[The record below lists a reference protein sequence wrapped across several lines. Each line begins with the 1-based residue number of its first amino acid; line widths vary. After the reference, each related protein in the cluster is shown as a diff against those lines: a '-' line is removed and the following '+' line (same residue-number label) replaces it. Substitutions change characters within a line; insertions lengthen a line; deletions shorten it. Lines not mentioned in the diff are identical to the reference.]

1 MPRKGDG
8 DDVGGIGGRERGE
21 KRVASSSLSRVL
33 AFYAWRRTNLHRYTA
48 LKEQREGKKRRGGK
62 SREKKSEIPIRP
74 GGLKFFRDVLAAA
87 RNRNA
92 GCSRQG
98 GGKRGDEIA
107 GRAKSRPLYVSGAIR
122 GLVFSRDPFR
132 TLRPPSISRNVTPLN
147 AAFSPRR
154 LLVSKTYKT
163 TTNQSETV
171 AVRRTV
177 ARVSGPNDF
186 FPRGKVGN
194 PVEKIRTRPRPC
206 PSNAGPGVIS
216 HH

>member
-1 MPRKGDG
+1 MLNTMTCLNLQEPAPVSKRINFAPHRPQVHEHFCFAAKRRRRRRRRHRRKRTGRKARRIIFAFART
-8 DDVGGIGGRERGE
+8 GIL
-21 KRVASSSLSRVL
+21 RVATYK
-33 AFYAWRRTNLHRYTA
+33 FTPLHRAQGT
-48 LKEQREGKKRRGGK
+48 KRREKKERGK

-132 TLRPPSISRNVTPLN
+132 TLRPPSTSRSDPPQRSFLPPEATCKQDLQNNHQPERD
-147 AAFSPRR
+147 RR
-154 LLVSKTYKT
+154 RASHRR
-163 TTNQSETV
+163 
-171 AVRRTV
+171 ACVR
-177 ARVSGPNDF
+177 A
-186 FPRGKVGN
+186 K
-194 PVEKIRTRPRPC
+194 
-206 PSNAGPGVIS
+206 
-216 HH
+216 

>member
-1 MPRKGDG
+1 MATYEFTPLHRAQGTKR
-8 DDVGGIGGRERGE
+8 REKRRGE
-21 KRVASSSLSRVL
+21 KAE
-33 AFYAWRRTNLHRYTA
+33 
-48 LKEQREGKKRRGGK
+48 KKKR
-62 SREKKSEIPIRP
+62 EIPIRP
-74 GGLKFFRDVLAAA
+74 GELKFFRDVLAAA

-132 TLRPPSISRNVTPLN
+132 TLRPPSTSRSEPPLN